1 MSARPSWF
9 LFLST
14 PVLFLVLLLNDEGWR
29 CLAQKRVFH
38 FNPFCDKF
46 NLINQD
52 VATQVFFTLLLGV
65 PKVRYIYFMKSH
77 HCFLNFGCQRKLYAL
92 S

>member
-1 MSARPSWF
+1 MMKVGDVWHKNVYFNST
-9 LFLST
+9 LFVIHLT
-14 PVLFLVLLLNDEGWR
+14 EIVR
-29 CLAQKRVFH
+29 A
-38 FNPFCDKF
+38 
-46 NLINQD
+46 LINQD